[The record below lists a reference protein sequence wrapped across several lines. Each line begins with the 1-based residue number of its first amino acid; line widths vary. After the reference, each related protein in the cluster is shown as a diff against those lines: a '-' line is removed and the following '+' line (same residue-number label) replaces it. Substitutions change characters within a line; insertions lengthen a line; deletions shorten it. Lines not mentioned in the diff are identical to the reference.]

1 MNLKEVI
8 MEYKM
13 SELVAKTDVP
23 KSTILYYIR
32 EGLLPEAKKIKS
44 NVHRYNNE
52 HIELIKYIQYMQ
64 KQLGRSIEQ
73 IRYSIQNR
81 NKSFSSSFQMLEPLM
96 NTLSGIPSNTD
107 YYTQEQ
113 FIKQFNLDTDLVE
126 NLLKDSILVPT
137 EDNVF
142 TKQELSIVELVM
154 HYQKIGISYTT
165 LKSYAEYAK
174 ELSKLDH
181 LIKLQLC
188 GARTDENFSSV
199 WNIMFETFFN
209 AKEYIFKRHTY
220 KLLLNDLKN
229 EILPSKK

>member
-1 MNLKEVI
+1 

-32 EGLLPEAKKIKS
+32 EGLLPQAKKIKS
-44 NVHRYNNE
+44 NVHRYSDE

-96 NTLSGIPSNTD
+96 NTLSGLPSCVEYFTK
-107 YYTQEQ
+107 EQ
-113 FIKQFNLDTDLVE
+113 FIKKFDLDKDLVE
-126 NLLKDSILVPT
+126 KLLKDSILVPT
-137 EDNVF
+137 SSDSF
-142 TKQELSIVELVM
+142 TEKEFSIVELVM
-154 HYQKIGISYTT
+154 NYQKVGVSYEI
-165 LKSYAEYAK
+165 LKSYALHANK
-174 ELSKLDH
+174 LSKLDH

-188 GARTDENFSSV
+188 KARTDENFSSV

-229 EILPSKK
+229 EVLESKEAEKPM

>member
-1 MNLKEVI
+1 
-8 MEYKM
+8 M

-44 NVHRYNNE
+44 NVHRYSDE
-52 HIELIKYIQYMQ
+52 HIELVKYIQYMQ

-96 NTLSGIPSNTD
+96 NTLSGLPSDTE
-107 YYTQEQ
+107 YYTKEQ
-113 FIKQFNLDTDLVE
+113 FIKKFDLDKDLV
-126 NLLKDSILVPT
+126 NKLLEDFILIPT
-137 EDNVF
+137 LNDAF
-142 TKQELSIVELVM
+142 TKKELSIVELVI
-154 HYQKIGISYTT
+154 HYQEVGIDYKI
-165 LKSYAEYAK
+165 LKSYASHAN

-181 LIKLQLC
+181 LVKLQLC

-199 WNIMFETFFN
+199 WHIMFETFFN

-229 EILPSKK
+229 EVLQSKK

>member
-1 MNLKEVI
+1 
-8 MEYKM
+8 M
-13 SELVAKTDVP
+13 SELIAKTNVP

-44 NVHRYNNE
+44 NVHRYNDE

-81 NKSFSSSFQMLEPLM
+81 NKSFSSSFKMLEPLM
-96 NTLSGIPSNTD
+96 NTLSALPPDTV
-107 YYTQEQ
+107 YYTKEH
-113 FIKQFNLDTDLVE
+113 FIEEFDLDE
-126 NLLKDSILVPT
+126 NLVNKLLEDFILVPT
-137 EDNVF
+137 SSEAF
-142 TKQELSIVELVM
+142 TKKELSIVELVM
-154 HYQKIGISYTT
+154 HYQEVGIGYEV
-165 LKSYAEYAK
+165 LKSYALHAS

-188 GARTDENFSSV
+188 GARTDDNFSSV

-229 EILPSKK
+229 EVLQSKHS

>member
-1 MNLKEVI
+1 
-8 MEYKM
+8 M
-13 SELVAKTDVP
+13 SEIVAITDVP

-32 EGLLPEAKKIKS
+32 EGLLPEANKIKS
-44 NVHRYNNE
+44 NVHRYNDT

-73 IRYSIQNR
+73 IRYSIQNK

-96 NTLSGIPSNTD
+96 NTLSGLPSDTE
-107 YYTQEQ
+107 YYTKEQ
-113 FIKQFNLDTDLVE
+113 FIEKFNLDKHLVE
-126 NLLKDSILVPT
+126 KLLEDFILVPT
-137 EDNVF
+137 ANDTF
-142 TKQELSIVELVM
+142 TQKELSVVELVM
-154 HYQKIGISYTT
+154 HYQEVGIGYEI
-165 LKSYAEYAK
+165 LKSYATHAN

-209 AKEYIFKRHTY
+209 VKEYIFKRHTY
-220 KLLLNDLKN
+220 KLLLNDLKS
-229 EILPSKK
+229 EVLQSKK

>member
-1 MNLKEVI
+1 

-32 EGLLPEAKKIKS
+32 EGLLPQAKKIKS
-44 NVHRYNNE
+44 NVHRYSDE

-96 NTLSGIPSNTD
+96 NTLSGLPSCVEYFTK
-107 YYTQEQ
+107 EQ
-113 FIKQFNLDTDLVE
+113 FIKKFDLDKDLVE
-126 NLLKDSILVPT
+126 KLLKDSILVPT
-137 EDNVF
+137 SSDSF
-142 TKQELSIVELVM
+142 TEKEFSIVELVM
-154 HYQKIGISYTT
+154 NYQKVGVSYEI
-165 LKSYAEYAK
+165 LKSYALHANK
-174 ELSKLDH
+174 LSKLDH

-188 GARTDENFSSV
+188 EARTDENFSSV

-229 EILPSKK
+229 EVLESKEAEKPM

>member
-1 MNLKEVI
+1 
-8 MEYKM
+8 M

-32 EGLLPEAKKIKS
+32 EGLLPQAKKIKS
-44 NVHRYNNE
+44 NVHRYSDE

-96 NTLSGIPSNTD
+96 NTLSGLPSYVEYFTK
-107 YYTQEQ
+107 EQ
-113 FIKQFNLDTDLVE
+113 FIKKFDLDKDLVE
-126 NLLKDSILVPT
+126 KLLKDSILVPT
-137 EDNVF
+137 SSDSF
-142 TKQELSIVELVM
+142 TEKEFSIVELVM
-154 HYQKIGISYTT
+154 NYQKVGVSYEI
-165 LKSYAEYAK
+165 LKSYALHANK
-174 ELSKLDH
+174 LSKLDH

-188 GARTDENFSSV
+188 EARTDENFSSV

-229 EILPSKK
+229 EVLESKEAEKPM

>member
-1 MNLKEVI
+1 
-8 MEYKM
+8 M
-13 SELVAKTDVP
+13 SEIVAITDVP

-32 EGLLPEAKKIKS
+32 EGLLPEANKIKS
-44 NVHRYNNE
+44 NVHRYNDA

-73 IRYSIQNR
+73 IRYSIQNK

-96 NTLSGIPSNTD
+96 NTLSGLPSD
-107 YYTQEQ
+107 IEYYTKEQ
-113 FIKQFNLDTDLVE
+113 FIEKFNLDKNLVE
-126 NLLKDSILVPT
+126 KLLEDFILVPT
-137 EDNVF
+137 ASDTF
-142 TKQELSIVELVM
+142 TQQELSVVQLVI
-154 HYQKIGISYTT
+154 HYQEVGIGYEI
-165 LKSYAEYAK
+165 LKSYATHAN

-209 AKEYIFKRHTY
+209 VKEYIFKRHTY
-220 KLLLNDLKN
+220 KLLLNDLKS
-229 EILPSKK
+229 EVLQSKQ